1 VNRIYKGVSMDKI
14 RLVLAIIVA
23 VVTGEFI
30 DKLGLQFAGHEF
42 SFKNLYIGLI
52 FDFIAFFLVG
62 FVSAFIAKQREIL
75 VSFIAFFIA
84 NAFWT
89 YYEFQALTET
99 TISFGSIL
107 IYILLPF
114 LTRMAI
120 SLLGGFLAK
129 KLNQLQKKKSADL

>member
-1 VNRIYKGVSMDKI
+1 MHKI

-42 SFKNLYIGLI
+42 SFKNFYIGLI

-62 FVSAFIAKQREIL
+62 FVSAFIAKQKEIL

-107 IYILLPF
+107 IYIIMPF
-114 LTRMAI
+114 LLRMSI
-120 SLLGGFLAK
+120 SLLGGFVAK
-129 KLNQLQKKKSADL
+129 KINRLQKKKTGDS